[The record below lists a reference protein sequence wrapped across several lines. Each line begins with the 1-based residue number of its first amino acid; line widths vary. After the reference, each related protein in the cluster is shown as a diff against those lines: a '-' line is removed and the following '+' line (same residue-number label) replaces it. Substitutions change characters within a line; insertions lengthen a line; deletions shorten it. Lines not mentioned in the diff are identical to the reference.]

1 MLDIYST
8 ENLEKQYW
16 FLAESTT
23 LSLDQ
28 ICDIRDYPYGGD
40 DYIIKHVSPELR
52 EVLVLNQL
60 TKDAPILRCAEGRYM
75 VPELTSNMLRELRC
89 ACSAKYKY
97 LR

>member
-28 ICDIRDYPYGGD
+28 ICDIRDYLYGGD
-40 DYIIKHVSPELR
+40 DYIIKHVSPDLR
-52 EVLVLNQL
+52 EVLVLHQL
-60 TKDAPILRCAEGRYM
+60 TKDAPILKCAQRPYM
-75 VPELTSNMLRELRC
+75 IPELTRELRC

>member
-16 FLAESTT
+16 FLAENTT

-28 ICDIRDYPYGGD
+28 ICDIRDYLYGGD

>member
-28 ICDIRDYPYGGD
+28 ICDIRDYLYGGD
-40 DYIIKHVSPELR
+40 DYVIKHVSPRAARSVSVEPAY
-52 EVLVLNQL
+52 
-60 TKDAPILRCAEGRYM
+60 KRCAEGRYI

>member
-28 ICDIRDYPYGGD
+28 ICDIRDYLYGGD
-40 DYIIKHVSPELR
+40 DYIIKLVSPELR

-60 TKDAPILRCAEGRYM
+60 TKDAQKGVIW
-75 VPELTSNMLRELRC
+75 
-89 ACSAKYKY
+89 Y
-97 LR
+97 LNLQVICYES

>member
-28 ICDIRDYPYGGD
+28 ICDIRDYLYGGD

-60 TKDAPILRCAEGRYM
+60 TKDAQKDVIW
-75 VPELTSNMLRELRC
+75 
-89 ACSAKYKY
+89 Y
-97 LR
+97 LNLQVICYES

>member
-28 ICDIRDYPYGGD
+28 ICDIRDYL
-40 DYIIKHVSPELR
+40 YIIKHVSPELR

>member
-28 ICDIRDYPYGGD
+28 ICDIRDYLYGGD
-40 DYIIKHVSPELR
+40 DYIIKHVIARAARDVSDCISLQKMQQKGVICYE
-52 EVLVLNQL
+52 
-60 TKDAPILRCAEGRYM
+60 
-75 VPELTSNMLRELRC
+75 S
-89 ACSAKYKY
+89 
-97 LR
+97 

>member
-28 ICDIRDYPYGGD
+28 ICDIRDYLYGGD

-60 TKDAPILRCAEGRYM
+60 T
-75 VPELTSNMLRELRC
+75 SNMLRELRC